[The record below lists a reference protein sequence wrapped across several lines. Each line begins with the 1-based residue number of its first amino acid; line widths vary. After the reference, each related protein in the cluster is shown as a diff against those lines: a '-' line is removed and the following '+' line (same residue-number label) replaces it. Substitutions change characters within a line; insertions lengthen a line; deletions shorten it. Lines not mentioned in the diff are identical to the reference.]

1 MYFPSLVWRIIVHEY
16 LLDFQRH
23 HAVTFQP
30 SLARVRRRLPP
41 KTKTF
46 ECSFPPAHSISH
58 GQFILSSIQQ
68 HQRKCSNYAHKWQ
81 PVFVLCEYTHVTR
94 LAIKPAPGG
103 LGN

>member
-1 MYFPSLVWRIIVHEY
+1 MYFFPPLVWRIIVHEY

-30 SLARVRRRLPP
+30 SLARLRLLPSKF

-68 HQRKCSNYAHKWQ
+68 HQKKCSYYAHKWQ
-81 PVFVLCEYTHVTR
+81 PVFVLCEYTHVDSYR
-94 LAIKPAPGG
+94 VWQ
-103 LGN
+103 